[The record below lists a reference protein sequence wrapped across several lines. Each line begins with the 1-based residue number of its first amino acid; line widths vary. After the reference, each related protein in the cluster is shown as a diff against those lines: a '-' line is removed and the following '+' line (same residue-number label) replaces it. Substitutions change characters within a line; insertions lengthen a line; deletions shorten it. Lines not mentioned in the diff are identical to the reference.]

1 MLFHVKM
8 TVNLPLDMEPTHA
21 AQLKAD
27 EKALAQNLMREG
39 KWRHLWRI
47 AGHYAN
53 YSVFDVES
61 VEALTNAMLSEDAR
75 FRRAEGRT
83 GLAAFDVESVEALH
97 DTLLQ
102 LPLFPYMD
110 IEVAPI
116 CRHPS
121 SVHADDR

>member
-1 MLFHVKM
+1 M
-8 TVNLPLDMEPTHA
+8 NLKGNDFLKLLDCTPEQIDYLLRLA

-27 EKALAQNLMREG
+27 EKELAQRLQREG

-53 YSVFDVES
+53 YSVFDV
-61 VEALTNAMLSEDAR
+61 A
-75 FRRAEGRT
+75 
-83 GLAAFDVESVEALH
+83 SVEALH
-97 DTLLQ
+97 DTLMQ

-110 IEVAPI
+110 IEVDGL

-121 SVHADDR
+121 SIHADDR

>member
-8 TVNLPLDMEPTHA
+8 TVNLPPDMDPAHA
-21 AQLKAD
+21 TQIKAD
-27 EKALAQNLMREG
+27 EKALAQRLMHEG

-53 YSVFDVES
+53 YSVFD
-61 VEALTNAMLSEDAR
+61 LD
-75 FRRAEGRT
+75 
-83 GLAAFDVESVEALH
+83 SVEALH
-97 DTLLQ
+97 DTLMQ

-110 IEVAPI
+110 IEVTPL

>member
-8 TVNLPLDMEPTHA
+8 TVNLPLDMPPERA
-21 AQLKAD
+21 ASLKAE
-27 EKALAQNLMREG
+27 EKALARHLQQEG

-61 VEALTNAMLSEDAR
+61 VQD
-75 FRRAEGRT
+75 
-83 GLAAFDVESVEALH
+83 LH
-97 DTLLQ
+97 DTLMQ
-102 LPLFPYMD
+102 LPLFPYMT
-110 IEVAPI
+110 IEVNAL

-121 SVHADDR
+121 SIHDDDR